1 MSENGQR
8 SCRKNMTF
16 AFEADLHFSKHFCNS
31 ILAIKIFSII
41 QCKEKD
47 FEASILQLDNI
58 IFCQHS

>member
-1 MSENGQR
+1 
-8 SCRKNMTF
+8 MTF